1 MQKIMS
7 HSLHPCRQRSPMWIY
22 EKNYSFLIKLFRLSA
37 ASPAAKPASRLR
49 WRTASGKISIE
60 SLEQGPYTQLL
71 DIRYSFAE
79 QIPHLD
85 SLHFK
90 VRVYHDAELAE
101 VVACQGMAR
110 LLSRYQYPN
119 PEMLQRDEKRQ
130 ANRLLHDWLTSLLQA
145 DSLPERDESLSP
157 A

>member
-1 MQKIMS
+1 
-7 HSLHPCRQRSPMWIY
+7 MWVY
-22 EKNYSFLIKLFRLSA
+22 EKNYAFLMKLFRLSS
-37 ASPAAKPASRLR
+37 SPRTIKPASEPASESASELR
-49 WRTASGKISIE
+49 WRTASGQVSIE
-60 SLEQGPYTQLL
+60 PLEQGPYTQLL
-71 DIRYSFAE
+71 DIRYTFAM

-85 SLHFK
+85 ALRFK

-101 VVACQGMAR
+101 VVACQGMTR
-110 LLSRYQYPN
+110 LLSRYHYPN

-130 ANRLLHDWLTSLLQA
+130 ANQLLHDWLTSLLQA